1 MSRTSIEL
9 LPTISIT
16 APPPI
21 ILKAQSPKSPAP
33 SHINLVAPEDGRN
46 VSESLVRDEQEVSWA
61 KSLLVI
67 GTVSSMTLMGSLLT
81 GILTV
86 GLPTIA
92 RDVNLEESLLLW

>member
-9 LPTISIT
+9 LPVVT
-16 APPPI
+16 APAPI
-21 ILKAQSPKSPAP
+21 TLKAESLKSFSS
-33 SHINLVAPEDGRN
+33 SHGNAIVAEDARN
-46 VSESLVRDEQEVSWA
+46 VSESLVRDEGEVSWA

-81 GILTV
+81 GVLTV

-92 RDVNLEESLLLW
+92 RDVNLQESLLLW